1 MKKLFLGLMLLVLFS
16 HVALAQQRALS
27 TYGYFDLEY
36 EQSNKDDKGRMG
48 TFDQHHFNV
57 ITSYVLDPHF
67 RILAEIEWEHGVE
80 FSGSGGIGE
89 IKLERSWVEY
99 KHSEALKIRAGKFLP
114 AYGIF
119 NRRHDATPTFLSSF
133 LPNSIYGKHKNPLG
147 GKQRLFAKFAN
158 GLQVIGTVYADAW
171 SLKYVGYL
179 SNGQGG
185 DAFKADDNSNKAIG
199 GRLLVGLPIE
209 DLHLGTSYY
218 SEKNGKVNDTR
229 QRSLAVDGAFDFSNV
244 QLKSEAAWGRL
255 EKVDEEGIPND
266 EFQETFG
273 IYAQAAYTFAE
284 RLTPFVRYD
293 FFDPNPGVGDDG
305 EIDVTVGLNFS
316 VTPRVYLKSEVH
328 LISYQN
334 SSKEGYELFVTS
346 IAVAF

>member
-16 HVALAQQRALS
+16 NVALAQQRTWS
-27 TYGYFDLEY
+27 TYGFFDLEY

-67 RILAEIEWEHGVE
+67 RVFAEIEWGHGAGADP
-80 FSGSGGIGE
+80 SGTIGE
-89 IKLERSWVEY
+89 IKLVRAWMEY
-99 KHSEALKIRAGKFLP
+99 KYSEALKIRAGKFLSP
-114 AYGIF
+114 YGIF
-119 NRRHDATPTFLSSF
+119 NRRHDATPTFFSTF
-133 LPNSIYGKHKNPLG
+133 LPSSIYGKHKNPLG
-147 GKQRLFAKFAN
+147 GKQWLFPKFSS
-158 GLQVIGTVYADAW
+158 GLQVLGTVYADAW

-179 SNGQGG
+179 SNGQGR
-185 DAFKADDNSNKAIG
+185 DPFKADDNSNKALG
-199 GRLLVGLPIE
+199 GRLVVGLPIE

-218 SEKNGKVNDTR
+218 SEKNGNVNDTR

-244 QLKSEAAWGRL
+244 ELKSEAAWGHL

-266 EFQETFG
+266 EFQKTFG
-273 IYAQAAYTFAE
+273 IYAQAAYTFVE

-293 FFDPNPGVGDDG
+293 FFDPNTGVGDDG
-305 EIDVTVGLNFS
+305 ELDVTVGLNLS
-316 VTPRVYLKSEVH
+316 VTPRVSLKSEVH
-328 LISYQN
+328 FISYQN
-334 SSKEGYELFVTS
+334 RSKESYELFVSS